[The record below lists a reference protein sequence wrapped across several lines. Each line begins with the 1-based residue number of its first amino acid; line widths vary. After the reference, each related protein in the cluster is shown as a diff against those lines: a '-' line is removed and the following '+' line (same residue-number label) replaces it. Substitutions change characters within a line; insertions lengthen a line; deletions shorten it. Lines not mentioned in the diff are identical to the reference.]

1 MKKILVVDDLEDVRK
16 LVGATLVRAKYQIIT
31 AKDGPLAIETAKVQ
45 KPDLIIMDI
54 SMPGSI
60 NGLEATRI
68 LKSDPETRRCPII
81 ILSGK
86 NMAQDCFEAGADS
99 CFLKPFSPLQ
109 LIEKVEELLS
119 TTPPA

>member
-16 LVGATLVRAKYQIIT
+16 LVGATLVREKYQIIT

-68 LKSDPETRRCPII
+68 LKSDPETSRCPII

-86 NMAQDCFEAGADS
+86 NLAQDCFEAGADS

-109 LIEKVEELLS
+109 LIKKVEELLS